1 MDLTIAL
8 QRAVRGFEHGT
19 AALAARMGLQLTSL
33 YHKVSPTYPTS
44 HCSPEEMLE
53 IMQITGD
60 HGALQALAGNLGY
73 VLLPAPDL
81 AADTPC
87 TLALAQSV
95 QEFGEF
101 AAESARGLADG
112 RISDNELARIEREG
126 AQALAAIQELMRVA
140 ARVHQAGK
148 PDAPAGLQRVA

>member
-60 HGALQALAGNLGY
+60 HGALHALAGHLGY
-73 VLLPAPDL
+73 VLLPTPDL
-81 AADTPC
+81 AADTPS
-87 TLALAQSV
+87 TLALAESV
-95 QEFGEF
+95 REFGEF
-101 AAESARGLADG
+101 AAESARSLADG

-126 AQALAAIQELMRVA
+126 AQALGAIEQLLKVA
-140 ARVHQAGK
+140 ARVHQAGR

>member
-126 AQALAAIQELMRVA
+126 AQELAAIQELMRVA
-140 ARVHQAGK
+140 ARVHQASR